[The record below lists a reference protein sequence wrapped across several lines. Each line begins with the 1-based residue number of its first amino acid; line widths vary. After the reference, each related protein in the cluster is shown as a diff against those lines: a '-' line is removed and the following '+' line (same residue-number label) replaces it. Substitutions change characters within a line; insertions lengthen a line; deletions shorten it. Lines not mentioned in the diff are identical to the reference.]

1 MGTHVSPPR
10 SPQEAAG
17 LGVMCVLA
25 KEVPQHPEPASLP
38 STGLWSLQVQDVAP
52 WEAVPLASG
61 VLLQGPPCWSRHSLL
76 KTVSQTPGTLG
87 DPCSPGGLPLPWG
100 PHR

>member
-38 STGLWSLQVQDVAP
+38 RGLGWSSRLLGNQHWAVVLAGAGCCPVGGGSTGFW
-52 WEAVPLASG
+52 
-61 VLLQGPPCWSRHSLL
+61 GPS
-76 KTVSQTPGTLG
+76 PGTPMLVT
-87 DPCSPGGLPLPWG
+87 S
-100 PHR
+100 